1 MKTFKIL
8 LVLILLIGC
17 TKNNYKTEPIEKY
30 RNKGILIIKIKN
42 PNFMYD
48 DLVRVKTKDSIFY
61 IKLTYYDRSQL
72 KVGDTIK

>member
-1 MKTFKIL
+1 MKTYESIVSQL
-8 LVLILLIGC
+8 SQCGC